1 MSRFYRFGGE
11 TQVPVSDWR
20 GYAFPQVRA
29 AVARELSGYLDL
41 TVDATVKG
49 QLHKDLAGLPT
60 YPTALTQNGGVSVLS
75 TGPERTRL
83 NDGPLG
89 FFGTLSDNEQRLAL
103 FAAVG
108 LAGFLGWKWWK
119 GRKR

>member
-20 GYAFPQVRA
+20 GYPFPMVRSA
-29 AVARELSGYLDL
+29 DALALSGYIDVS
-41 TVDATVKG
+41 VDATVKG
-49 QLHKDLAGLPT
+49 QLHKDLAGCC
-60 YPTALTQNGGVSVLS
+60 YPTALTQNGGVSLLS

-89 FFGTLSDNEQRLAL
+89 FFGTLSDNEQRLAI

-108 LAGFLGWKWWK
+108 VAGFLGWKLWK
-119 GRKR
+119 GRK